1 MIEINPRF
9 GGGYPLSYS
18 AGANYPGWLIA
29 EYLQGKQ
36 LSKFSSWQAN
46 LLMLRY
52 DQQILI
58 HAN

>member
-1 MIEINPRF
+1 MLSKHS
-9 GGGYPLSYS
+9 LSYS